1 MSKKN
6 SGKVL
11 KKMNCTDATLM
22 AMGDIIG
29 SGIFSMTGVAI
40 AFAGPGIPITY
51 LIAGLAVMLL
61 NIPMMVLASAVP
73 VTGGDYVYVSRF
85 MNPTLGFMWEWNK
98 VMEMLN
104 LSVLGL
110 AAGQYLP
117 DIFPFLTPQL
127 AGIVAVLIVFIP
139 CLFNIKTSAMV
150 QNIMVGLIILA
161 LGLFIV
167 LGAPHIKNFS
177 FKGMVTTT
185 GIMPIIFAVSFVRSS
200 LFGATGLTY
209 IADEIENP
217 RRSLPKAMGISTL
230 CCCLL
235 YALIGLVA
243 SHVIPWQEVANQP
256 LSVVAKTF
264 MPGFIFKFFV
274 IGGATF
280 GLLTT
285 LLASFLESGR
295 VMHTAAKD
303 GLFPKWLTA
312 TNRFGVPH
320 RIITIMCI
328 IAIVPSALNLPLDYV
343 FAVMNAPALLVGLLP
358 VITVLI
364 APNKLPERFKK
375 SFFRIPKPVLWV
387 MVIVHIGVT
396 FFLSYNL
403 FTTLDLRTII
413 GIIIF
418 YGGGFL
424 YFVLRSRY
432 LKNKA
437 NVDLKA
443 SMAAYP
449 DGWLTDDMPQP
460 AAAAAEQA

>member
-1 MSKKN
+1 MSNNTSKPH
-6 SGKVL
+6 
-11 KKMNCTDATLM
+11 KKMSCIDATLM

-40 AFAGPGIPITY
+40 AYAGPGMPITF
-51 LIAGLAVMLL
+51 LLAGLAAMLL

-98 VMEMLN
+98 LMEMLN

-117 DIFPFLTPQL
+117 DIFPFLTPQM
-127 AGIVAVLIVFIP
+127 AGVVAVLVVFIP
-139 CLFNIKTSAMV
+139 CLFNIKTSATV

-167 LGAPHIKNFS
+167 LGFPHIKNFS
-177 FKGMVTTT
+177 FKGMFTTT
-185 GIMPIIFAVSFVRSS
+185 GILPIVFAVSFVRSS

-209 IADEIENP
+209 IADEIQNP
-217 RRSLPKAMGISTL
+217 HRSLPKAMGLSTMS
-230 CCCLL
+230 CCLL

-243 SHVIPWQEVANQP
+243 SHVIPWQEMANQP
-256 LSVVAKTF
+256 LSVAAKTF
-264 MPGFIFKFFV
+264 MPTAIFKFFV

-303 GLFPKWLTA
+303 GLFPKWFTA
-312 TNRFGVPH
+312 TNKYGVPH
-320 RIITIMCI
+320 RIIIIMCI
-328 IAIVPSALNLPLDYV
+328 IAIVPSVLNLPLDYV

-358 VITVLI
+358 IITVLI

-375 SFFRIPKPVLWV
+375 AYFRLPQPLLWV
-387 MVIVHIGVT
+387 MVIVHISIT
-396 FFLSYNL
+396 LFLSYSL
-403 FTTLDLRTII
+403 FSTLDLKTIV
-413 GIIIF
+413 GIVIF
-418 YGGGFL
+418 YGGGVL
-424 YFVLRSRY
+424 YYVLRMKY
-432 LKNKA
+432 LKKKQNI
-437 NVDLKA
+437 DLQA

-449 DGWLTDDMPQP
+449 PEWTTDDMPVSGN
-460 AAAAAEQA
+460 A

>member
-1 MSKKN
+1 MSNNTSKPH
-6 SGKVL
+6 
-11 KKMNCTDATLM
+11 KKMSCTDATLM

-40 AFAGPGIPITY
+40 AYARPGMPITF
-51 LIAGLAVMLL
+51 LLAGLAAMLL

-98 VMEMLN
+98 LMEMLN

-117 DIFPFLTPQL
+117 DIFPFLTPQM
-127 AGIVAVLIVFIP
+127 AGVVAVLVVFIP
-139 CLFNIKTSAMV
+139 CLFNIKTSATV
-150 QNIMVGLIILA
+150 QNIMVGLILLA

-167 LGAPHIKNFS
+167 LGFPHIKNFS
-177 FKGMVTTT
+177 FKGMFTTT
-185 GIMPIIFAVSFVRSS
+185 GILPIVFAVSFVRSS

-209 IADEIENP
+209 IADEIQNP
-217 RRSLPKAMGISTL
+217 HRSLPKAMGISTMS
-230 CCCLL
+230 CCLL

-243 SHVIPWQEVANQP
+243 SHAIPWQEMANQP
-256 LSVVAKTF
+256 LSVAAKTF
-264 MPGFIFKFFV
+264 MPTAIFKFFV

-280 GLLTT
+280 ALLTT

-303 GLFPKWLTA
+303 GLFPKWFTA
-312 TNRFGVPH
+312 TNKYGVPH
-320 RIITIMCI
+320 RIIIIMCI
-328 IAIVPSALNLPLDYV
+328 IAIVPSVLNLPLDYV

-358 VITVLI
+358 IITVLI

-375 SFFRIPKPVLWV
+375 AYFRLPQPLLWV
-387 MVIVHIGVT
+387 MVIVHISIT
-396 FFLSYNL
+396 LFLSYSL
-403 FTTLDLRTII
+403 FSTLDLKTIV
-413 GIIIF
+413 GIVIF
-418 YGGGFL
+418 YGGGVL
-424 YFVLRSRY
+424 YYVLRMKY
-432 LKNKA
+432 LKKKQNI
-437 NVDLKA
+437 DLQA

-449 DGWLTDDMPQP
+449 PEWTTDDMPVSGN
-460 AAAAAEQA
+460 A

>member
-1 MSKKN
+1 MSNNTSKPH
-6 SGKVL
+6 
-11 KKMNCTDATLM
+11 KKMSCIDATLM

-40 AFAGPGIPITY
+40 AYAGPGMPITF
-51 LIAGLAVMLL
+51 LLAGLAAMLL

-73 VTGGDYVYVSRF
+73 VMSA
-85 MNPTLGFMWEWNK
+85 TLGLMWEWNK
-98 VMEMLN
+98 LMEMLN

-117 DIFPFLTPQL
+117 DIFPFLTPQM
-127 AGIVAVLIVFIP
+127 AGVVAVLVVFIP
-139 CLFNIKTSAMV
+139 CLFNIKTSATV

-167 LGAPHIKNFS
+167 LGFPHIKNFS
-177 FKGMVTTT
+177 FKGMFTTT
-185 GIMPIIFAVSFVRSS
+185 GILPIVFAVSFVRSS

-209 IADEIENP
+209 IADEIQNP
-217 RRSLPKAMGISTL
+217 HRSLPKAMGISTMS
-230 CCCLL
+230 CCLL

-243 SHVIPWQEVANQP
+243 SHVIPWQEMANQP
-256 LSVVAKTF
+256 LSVAAKTF
-264 MPGFIFKFFV
+264 MPTAIFKFFV

-303 GLFPKWLTA
+303 GLFPKWFTA
-312 TNRFGVPH
+312 TNKYGVPH

-328 IAIVPSALNLPLDYV
+328 IAIVPSVLNLPLDYV

-358 VITVLI
+358 IITVLI

-375 SFFRIPKPVLWV
+375 AYFRLPQPLLWV
-387 MVIVHIGVT
+387 MVIVHISIT
-396 FFLSYNL
+396 LFLSYSL
-403 FTTLDLRTII
+403 FSTLDLKTIV
-413 GIIIF
+413 GIVIF
-418 YGGGFL
+418 YGGGVL
-424 YFVLRSRY
+424 YYVLRMKY
-432 LKNKA
+432 LKKKQNI
-437 NVDLKA
+437 DLQA

-449 DGWLTDDMPQP
+449 PEWTTDDMPVSGN
-460 AAAAAEQA
+460 A

>member
-1 MSKKN
+1 MSNNTSKPH
-6 SGKVL
+6 
-11 KKMNCTDATLM
+11 KKMSCIDATLM

-40 AFAGPGIPITY
+40 AYAGPGMPITF
-51 LIAGLAVMLL
+51 LLAGLAAMLL

-98 VMEMLN
+98 LMEMLN

-117 DIFPFLTPQL
+117 DIFPFLTPQM
-127 AGIVAVLIVFIP
+127 AGVVAVLVVFIP
-139 CLFNIKTSAMV
+139 CLFNIKTSATV

-167 LGAPHIKNFS
+167 LGFPHIKNFS
-177 FKGMVTTT
+177 FKGMFTTT
-185 GIMPIIFAVSFVRSS
+185 GILPIVFAVSFVRSS

-209 IADEIENP
+209 IADEIQNP
-217 RRSLPKAMGISTL
+217 HRSLPKAMGISTMS
-230 CCCLL
+230 CCLL

-243 SHVIPWQEVANQP
+243 SHVIPWQEMANQP
-256 LSVVAKTF
+256 LSVAAKTF
-264 MPGFIFKFFV
+264 MPTAIFKFFV

-280 GLLTT
+280 ALLTT

-303 GLFPKWLTA
+303 GLFPKWFTA
-312 TNRFGVPH
+312 TNKYGVPH

-328 IAIVPSALNLPLDYV
+328 IAIVPSVLNLPLDYV

-358 VITVLI
+358 IITVLI

-375 SFFRIPKPVLWV
+375 AYFRLPQPLLWV
-387 MVIVHIGVT
+387 MVIVHISIT
-396 FFLSYNL
+396 LFLSYSL
-403 FTTLDLRTII
+403 FSTLDLKTIV
-413 GIIIF
+413 GIVIF
-418 YGGGFL
+418 YGGGVL
-424 YFVLRSRY
+424 YYVLRMKY
-432 LKNKA
+432 LKKKQNT
-437 NVDLKA
+437 DLQA

-449 DGWLTDDMPQP
+449 PEWTTDDMPVSGN
-460 AAAAAEQA
+460 A